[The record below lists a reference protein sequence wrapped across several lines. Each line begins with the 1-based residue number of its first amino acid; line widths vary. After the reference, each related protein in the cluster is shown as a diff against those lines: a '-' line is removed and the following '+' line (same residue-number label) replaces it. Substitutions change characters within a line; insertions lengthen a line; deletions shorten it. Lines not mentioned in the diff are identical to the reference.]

1 MDFSIKIDPKT
12 RAKYMAVRK
21 KGKALLNNPFTNK
34 GPAFTARERD
44 DLELY
49 GLLPS
54 SISTMEEQLL
64 RNYENFKA
72 QPTDLE
78 KYNFLAELHDR
89 NETLFFRL
97 LDEHMEEMTPIVY
110 TPTVGEACQKFSHI
124 YRRTRGIYV
133 NYNQKDAIEKALGN
147 YYFKDPSIIVVTD
160 GERILGLGDQGA
172 DGMGIPI
179 GKLCLY
185 TLGAGISP
193 YSTLPIM
200 LDVGTDNEE
209 RRKDP
214 LYLGLRQKRV
224 RGAKYQAFIDRFVEA
239 VCKVFPNVLLQWE
252 DLLKEN
258 AINQLN
264 RFKDRVC
271 SFNDDI
277 QGTAGVVLA
286 FIDRTLHAIGR
297 PLRENRIL
305 LAGAGAAAYGNSNL
319 IVSALQ
325 DEGLSLKEARKRIW
339 MVDSKGLVTKA
350 RPGLEEFKSCYAR
363 DLDEIAS
370 YVCKDR
376 SNISLEEALVNA
388 KPTILIGTTATPGRF
403 SEKVVK
409 LMAEINERPVIL
421 PLSNPTSKSECTPED
436 AIRWSEGRAI
446 VATGSPFDPVEYNG
460 RRYEIGQCNNFFIF
474 PGVGLGVTAGNIGR
488 VTDGMFLAAAKALS
502 NKTIADES
510 GGCAAR
516 FEVRRIREYS
526 HAIACAVIQ
535 CAVSEGHADPDIL
548 ENLEETVKN
557 AMWFPDYLPVRYVD
571 TL

>member
-12 RAKYMAVRK
+12 WQKYMAVRQ

-34 GPAFTARERD
+34 GPAFTSRERD

-54 SISTMEEQLL
+54 SVSTMEEQLL

-124 YRRTRGIYV
+124 YRRTRGIYI
-133 NYNQKDAIEKALGN
+133 NYNQMNNIEKALGN
-147 YYFKDPSIIVVTD
+147 FYFKNPSVIVATD

-179 GKLCLY
+179 GKLSLY

-209 RRKDP
+209 RREDP
-214 LYLGLRQKRV
+214 LYLGLKEKRV
-224 RGAKYQAFIDRFVEA
+224 RGEEYQVFIDRFVEA

-264 RFKDRVC
+264 RFKDKLC

-277 QGTAGVVLA
+277 QGTAAVVLA
-286 FIDRTLHAIGR
+286 FIDKILQSTCR
-297 PLRENRIL
+297 PMRDNRIL
-305 LAGAGAAAYGNSNL
+305 IAGAGAAAYGISNL

-325 DEGLSLKEARKRIW
+325 KEGLSSKEARKKIW

-350 RPGLEEFKSCYAR
+350 RSGLEEFKSVYAR

-376 SNISLEEALVNA
+376 ANIGLEEALVNA
-388 KPTILIGTTATPGRF
+388 KPTILIGTTATPGLF
-403 SEKVVK
+403 DENVVK
-409 LMAEINERPVIL
+409 LMADINERPIIL

-436 AIRWSEGRAI
+436 AIRWSGGRAI
-446 VATGSPFDPVEYNG
+446 VATGSPFEPVEYNG
-460 RRYEIGQCNNFFIF
+460 RRYEIGQSNNFFIF
-474 PGVGLGVTAGNIGR
+474 PGVGLGVTVGNIGR
-488 VTDGMFLAAAKALS
+488 VTDSMFLAAAKALS
-502 NKTIADES
+502 ERITANSSE
-510 GGCAAR
+510 GCAYL
-516 FEVRRIREYS
+516 EVRRIRECS
-526 HAIACAVIQ
+526 HAVACAVIK
-535 CAVSEGHADPDIL
+535 CAVSEGHADQEVL
-548 ENLEETVKN
+548 KNLEETVKN
-557 AMWFPDYLPVRYVD
+557 AMWFPDYLPVRYD
-571 TL
+571 ETL

>member
-193 YSTLPIM
+193 YSTLPII

-502 NKTIADES
+502 NKTITDDS

-526 HAIACAVIQ
+526 HAVACAVIR

>member
-1 MDFSIKIDPKT
+1 MDFSIEIDPKT
-12 RAKYMAVRK
+12 RQKYMAVHS

-34 GPAFTARERD
+34 GPAFTASERD

-97 LDEHMEEMTPIVY
+97 LDEYMEEMTPIVY

-124 YRRTRGIYV
+124 YRRTRGIYI
-133 NYNQKDAIEKALGN
+133 NYNQKDDIEKALGN
-147 YYFKDPSIIVVTD
+147 FYFKDPSIIVVTD

-224 RGAKYQAFIDRFVEA
+224 RGAEYQAFIDRFVEA

-252 DLLKEN
+252 DFLKEN

-286 FIDRTLHAIGR
+286 FIDRILHTIGR
-297 PLRENRIL
+297 PLRESRIL
-305 LAGAGAAAYGNSNL
+305 LAGAGAAAYGNSGL

-388 KPTILIGTTATPGRF
+388 KPNILIGTTATPGRF
-403 SEKVVK
+403 SEKIVK
-409 LMAEINERPVIL
+409 LMAELNERPVIL
-421 PLSNPTSKSECTPED
+421 PLSNPTSKSECIPED

-446 VATGSPFDPVEYNG
+446 VATGSPFNPVVYNG
-460 RRYEIGQCNNFFIF
+460 RSYEIGQCNNFFIF
-474 PGVGLGVTAGNIGR
+474 PGVGLGVTAGNIRR

-502 NKTIADES
+502 NKTIADDS

-557 AMWFPDYLPVRYVD
+557 AMWVPDYLPVRYAGKS
-571 TL
+571 

>member
-1 MDFSIKIDPKT
+1 MDFAIKIDPKT
-12 RAKYMAVRK
+12 REKYMAVRQ
-21 KGKALLNNPFTNK
+21 KGRALISNPFTNK

-44 DLELY
+44 DLDLY

-64 RNYENFKA
+64 RNYENYKA
-72 QPTDLE
+72 QPTDIE
-78 KYNFLAELHDR
+78 RYNFLAELHDR

-97 LDEHMEEMTPIVY
+97 LHEHMEEMTPIVY

-124 YRRTRGIYV
+124 YRRTRGIYI

-147 YYFKDPSIIVVTD
+147 FYFKNPSIIVVTD

-224 RGAKYQAFIDRFVEA
+224 RGEAYQAFIDRFVGA
-239 VCKVFPNVLLQWE
+239 VCKVYPNVLLQWE
-252 DLLKEN
+252 DFLKEN

-286 FIDRTLHAIGR
+286 FIDGVLHAMGR

-325 DEGLSLKEARKRIW
+325 DEGLSLKEAQKRIW
-339 MVDSKGLVTKA
+339 MVDSKGLVTKT

-363 DLDEIAS
+363 DPDEIAS
-370 YVCKDR
+370 YKCKDR
-376 SNISLEEALVNA
+376 SNISLEEAIVNA
-388 KPTILIGTTATPGRF
+388 KPSILIGTTATPGRF
-403 SEKVVK
+403 GEKIVK

-446 VATGSPFDPVEYNG
+446 VATGSPFNPVVYNG
-460 RRYEIGQCNNFFIF
+460 RSHEIGQCNNFFIF
-474 PGVGLGVTAGNIGR
+474 PGVGLGVTTGNIGR

-548 ENLEETVKN
+548 ENLEETVNN